1 MNTHTLQR
9 FLLALGVVALIFLL
23 VEIGITLGSTLHG
36 STPAHVDDIT
46 TGPYQFKVS
55 LYDYPARAGLTL
67 PFAIAPEGATGGSW
81 TYQVT
86 SVPVGT
92 TNNRGIVIM
101 DGSGN
106 VRRTATPVKA
116 SVSPDPNVPGGVLG
130 TAEITVQGQWNL
142 LVVADGPS
150 GQQTFNV
157 PVPAQTPVP
166 AIPGWLG
173 WAIGGIPVYGVL
185 VFLVMQKARKERA
198 LQSAA
203 QAVEE
208 QQLDE
213 QHEAGDSR
221 EAAIQ

>member
-1 MNTHTLQR
+1 MNIHTLQKL
-9 FLLALGVVALIFLL
+9 LLALGVVAFVFLL
-23 VEIGITLGSTLHG
+23 VEIGVTLGSTLHG
-36 STPAHVDDIT
+36 NTPAHVDEIT
-46 TGPYQFKVS
+46 AGPYQFKVS

-67 PFAIAPEGATGGSW
+67 PFAIAPEGATGGTW

-92 TNNRGIVIM
+92 MNNRGIIIM
-101 DGSGN
+101 NGPGN

-116 SVSPDPNVPGGVLG
+116 SVSPDPHVPGGVQG

-142 LVVADGPS
+142 LVVAHGPS

-173 WAIGGIPVYGVL
+173 WAISFIPAYGAL

-203 QAVEE
+203 QAEEE
-208 QQLDE
+208 QQVL
-213 QHEAGDSR
+213 
-221 EAAIQ
+221 I